1 MLEIRIDC
9 YKLMNMYRR
18 PIAVTANS
26 IGTWMTIYVLVSIFA
41 VVTNAGLL
49 MFTVDLFPSW
59 SAVSKV
65 WGFYVIQVVLYTAM
79 YAAQVVIPDTP
90 VDVEIQLKRGKALI
104 SRIINRSPDEDYNS
118 AQEITEELRSEGFLK
133 GKNKLHF

>member
-1 MLEIRIDC
+1 MSGVGSKACRYAYSTLFVISAPPVSFLALLLKMLEIRIDC

-49 MFTVDLFPSW
+49 MFT
-59 SAVSKV
+59 
-65 WGFYVIQVVLYTAM
+65 TAHS
-79 YAAQVVIPDTP
+79 D
-90 VDVEIQLKRGKALI
+90 
-104 SRIINRSPDEDYNS
+104 
-118 AQEITEELRSEGFLK
+118 
-133 GKNKLHF
+133 

>member
-1 MLEIRIDC
+1 MLLTVKAILRLEGLFEDYEEIGLLFAYSTLFVISAPPVSFLALLLKMLEIRIDC

-49 MFTVDLFPSW
+49 MFT
-59 SAVSKV
+59 
-65 WGFYVIQVVLYTAM
+65 TALS
-79 YAAQVVIPDTP
+79 D
-90 VDVEIQLKRGKALI
+90 
-104 SRIINRSPDEDYNS
+104 
-118 AQEITEELRSEGFLK
+118 
-133 GKNKLHF
+133 